1 MRNLDRHKRVL
12 YLNEFCLRP
21 FIIILQPLFLLVI
34 RHQNDAPF
42 HHLYRDLLSGI
53 KTRRT
58 QSLAGKDDFRCGFVE
73 NIRAV
78 SHN

>member
-1 MRNLDRHKRVL
+1 MWNLDRCKRVL
-12 YLNEFCLRP
+12 YLNKLCFRP
-21 FIIILQPLFLLVI
+21 FIIILQPLLLLVI

-42 HHLYRDLLSGI
+42 HHLYRDLLPGI
-53 KTRRT
+53 KTRRA
-58 QSLAGKDDFRCGFVE
+58 QLLAGKDDFRRGFVE

>member
-1 MRNLDRHKRVL
+1 MLNLNLCECIL
-12 YLNEFCLRP
+12 YLNELCFRP
-21 FIIILQPLFLLVI
+21 FIFVLQPLLLLAI

-42 HHLYRDLLSGI
+42 HHLDRELLSGI
-53 KTRRT
+53 KACGT
-58 QSLAGKDDFRCGFVE
+58 QPLAGQNDIERGFVE